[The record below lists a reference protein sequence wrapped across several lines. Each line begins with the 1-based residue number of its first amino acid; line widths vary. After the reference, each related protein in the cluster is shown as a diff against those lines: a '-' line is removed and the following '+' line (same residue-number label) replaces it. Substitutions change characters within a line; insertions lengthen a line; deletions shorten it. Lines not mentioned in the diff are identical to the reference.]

1 MPQHPAL
8 STGRVA
14 VITGGAS
21 GIGLAAAKRFASIG
35 MKLCLAD
42 LRQDALDRAAT
53 ELTGAQLITVPTDV
67 GRMEDIQR
75 LKERAYAEFGEVA
88 VLMNN
93 AGTSPG
99 GGPFDHYE
107 RWQRVIGVNLW
118 GVINGVHAFT
128 QAMIDQKTPGAIVN
142 TGSKQ
147 GITCPPGD
155 TAYNVTKAGVKV
167 LTEGLAH
174 SLRNIEGSQ
183 LTAHLLVP
191 GSTFTGMTARGRTE
205 KPPGAWTPDQ
215 VIDFMV
221 ERMGKG
227 DFYII
232 CPDNDVTT
240 DIDNRR
246 ILWGAEDIIRN
257 RPALSRW
264 HPNYQEEF
272 SAFLALEAPFRS

>member
-8 STGRVA
+8 SKGGVA

-21 GIGLAAAKRFASIG
+21 GIGLAAARRFAAFG
-35 MKLCLAD
+35 MKLVLAD
-42 LRQDALDRAAT
+42 LSQDALDRAA
-53 ELTGAQLITVPTDV
+53 AQLSDAELVTVPTNV
-67 GRMEDIQR
+67 GKIDEVNR
-75 LKERAYAEFGEVA
+75 LKDRAYAAFGAVD

-107 RWQRVIGVNLW
+107 RWQRVLAVNLW

-155 TAYNVTKAGVKV
+155 TAYNITKAGVKV
-167 LTEGLAH
+167 LTDA
-174 SLRNIEGSQ
+174 LRTVAGCR

-205 KPPGAWTPDQ
+205 KPPGAWTPEQ
-215 VIDFMV
+215 VVHFMLAAMAAG
-221 ERMGKG
+221 RQR
-227 DFYII
+227 YASAATW
-232 CPDNDVTT
+232 PTT
-240 DIDNRR
+240 
-246 ILWGAEDIIRN
+246 
-257 RPALSRW
+257 PST
-264 HPNYQEEF
+264 
-272 SAFLALEAPFRS
+272 